1 MNGTTTLG
9 GKKTSEPE
17 FQCLKQR
24 HIKENAM
31 HSHLGT
37 RRDKTMQLIAPLMLA
52 ACGGSKTSENVAE
65 VNKLEGSPNSDY
77 IQASEDDE
85 LITALSGDDRIYADG
100 GDDQIFPGPGSDI
113 VYAGEGDDKIII
125 EDLGDYVDG
134 GAGIDTLTI
143 VGSLLTEPISIDF
156 RTGIIEAGDS
166 IFAPRTEFGSVENF
180 EANNLTQ
187 FTIQTGQD
195 DNIISTG
202 PADDILYLSGG
213 NDTVATSDGA
223 DAVTILTGSHNLS
236 LGDGNDFVT
245 FTSGSHTIDGGTGND
260 TLEFNASNQTRL
272 KVDVS
277 EGELRSTTEV
287 FGHFE
292 QIEKYSIG
300 GSPVTFTGTEQSET
314 FTGSDYDD
322 EFNGGGGFDTY
333 QGNGGSDL
341 FNISTNE
348 QSYTTIMDLDIL
360 GDQDVIQISGAG
372 VNVTSNGESIF
383 TVDVS
388 IAGPKVITSQGS
400 IFRVISE
407 TGFDTEQQVLLAI
420 IGSNGIITPSAI
432 ILQNAKVVTIWYDQS
447 SGASKISLLQ
457 DQNSNGT
464 LDFISTIAT
473 LENIS
478 QQDLTEITSDSF
490 VIA

>member
-1 MNGTTTLG
+1 
-9 GKKTSEPE
+9 
-17 FQCLKQR
+17 
-24 HIKENAM
+24 M
-31 HSHLGT
+31 HSHLGK
-37 RRDKTMQLIAPLMLA
+37 RRDKTLQLIAPMILA

-65 VNKLEGSPNSDY
+65 VKKIEGSPNSDY
-77 IQASEDDE
+77 IQATKDDE
-85 LITALSGDDRIYADG
+85 LIITLSGDDRIYAEG
-100 GDDQIFPGPGSDI
+100 GDDQIFPGPGSDT
-113 VYAGEGDDKIII
+113 VYAGDGYDKIHI

-143 VGSLLTEPISIDF
+143 VGSLLTEPLSIDF

-166 IFAPRTEFGSVENF
+166 IFEPRTEFSSVEYF
-180 EANNLTQ
+180 ESSNLAQ
-187 FTIQTGQD
+187 FTIYTARD
-195 DNIISTG
+195 DNSISTG
-202 PADDILYLSGG
+202 PADDIVYLSGG
-213 NDTVATSDGA
+213 NDTVSTSDG
-223 DAVTILTGSHNLS
+223 DDTVTILTGSHNLS
-236 LGDGNDFVT
+236 LGDGDDFVI
-245 FTSGSHTIDGGTGND
+245 FNGGSQIIDGGTGID
-260 TLEFNASNQTRL
+260 TLEFNAARETQLTVN
-272 KVDVS
+272 VS
-277 EGELRSTTEV
+277 EGELRSTTEI
-287 FGHFE
+287 FGQFE
-292 QIEKYSIG
+292 QIEKYTIG
-300 GSPVTFTGTEQSET
+300 GSPVTFKGTEQSET

-341 FNISTNE
+341 FSISTKG
-348 QSYTTIMDLDIL
+348 QSYTTIADLDIL
-360 GDQDVIQISGAG
+360 GEQDVIQISRDG

-388 IAGPKVITSQGS
+388 IAGPKVFTTQGS
-400 IFRVISE
+400 IIRAISE

-420 IGSNGIITPSAI
+420 NGSNGITTPSAI

-447 SGASKISLLQ
+447 AGASKISLLQ

-478 QQDLTEITSDSF
+478 QQDLSEITSDSF